1 MTPSAPLARWL
12 DAFIRRPAWWLLLI
26 AFWAAITAL
35 SFVWHLRDL
44 HHYAHEMAALRGRL
58 VFEIVETT
66 RLWAAGHGG
75 VYAPE
80 TEKTPSNPYL
90 DVPEKDI
97 RTPSGVKLTKINP
110 AYMTRQLGELMAT
123 ERDLRIHI
131 TSLKPIRPANAADEW
146 EREALSGFEKGERE
160 RISIIGD
167 GKNGVFRYMAPLAV
181 KKPCLTCH
189 EIQGYKLGDVRG
201 GISVTFPASYIYGI
215 IDAQKRGYL
224 LIHVVAFLLLA
235 TLAWVSLRAIRGHVL
250 ALEATR
256 NELVE
261 TEKMAS
267 LGRMVAGFAHEV
279 NTPVGIAIGAVS
291 QAQEVTADVGRL
303 LSAEEVSEDALRGN
317 LALLDEA
324 STLALRNLNRAASMV
339 KSLKRTAVDQTSE
352 AARDYDL
359 AEVIEDVVR
368 TLNSQF
374 RNTPVSIQVD
384 CPSLKL
390 HGDAGAVAQIL
401 SNLLINSRIHGF
413 ADGTQAGQISIRT
426 RQHAGRVEMIYSDN
440 GRGLSADAQLHVFEP
455 FYTTRRDNGGSGL
468 GMYIVYSLVTQR
480 LNGNIRSEAGT
491 GAGVRFV
498 IDFPVS

>member
-1 MTPSAPLARWL
+1 MTPAAPLARWL

-35 SFVWHLRDL
+35 SFAWHLRDL

-110 AYMTRQLGELMAT
+110 AYMTRQLGELMAS

-131 TSLKPIRPANAADEW
+131 TSLKPIRPENAADDW
-146 EREALSGFEKGERE
+146 EREALAGFEKGERE

-167 GKNGVFRYMAPLAV
+167 DRHGVFRYMAPLDV
-181 KKPCLTCH
+181 KKPCLKCH

-201 GISVTFPASYIYGI
+201 GISVTFPAGYIYGI
-215 IDAQKRGYL
+215 MDAQKRGYL
-224 LIHVVAFLLLA
+224 LIHVVAFLLLS
-235 TLAWVSLRAIRGHVL
+235 TLAWVSLQAIRGHVL

-279 NTPVGIAIGAVS
+279 NTPVGVAIGAVS
-291 QAQEVTADVGRL
+291 QTQDVSRELGHL
-303 LSAEEVSEDALRGN
+303 LAAEEVSEEALQAQ
-317 LALLDEA
+317 LAMLDEA
-324 STLALRNLNRAASMV
+324 SGLAMRNLNRAAGLVRSF
-339 KSLKRTAVDQTSE
+339 KRTAVDQSSGV
-352 AARDYDL
+352 ARDYDL
-359 AEVIEDVVR
+359 SEVIEDVVR
-368 TLNSQF
+368 TLSGEF
-374 RNTPVSIQVD
+374 KATPIRIDID
-384 CPSLKL
+384 CPRLKL
-390 HGDAGAVAQIL
+390 HGDVGALEQIL
-401 SNLLINSRIHGF
+401 GNLLLNSRTHAF
-413 ADGTQAGQISIRT
+413 ADGSQAGLISIRAHT
-426 RQHAGRVEMIYSDN
+426 HAGRVIIDYRDN
-440 GRGLSADAQLHVFEP
+440 GAGLSEAAQAHMFEP
-455 FYTTRRDNGGSGL
+455 FFTTRRGSGGSGL
-468 GMYIVYSLVTQR
+468 GLYIVYNLVTQR
-480 LNGNIRSEAGT
+480 LSGHIHCESTPGS
-491 GAGVRFV
+491 GIHFV
-498 IDFPVS
+498 IDYPG